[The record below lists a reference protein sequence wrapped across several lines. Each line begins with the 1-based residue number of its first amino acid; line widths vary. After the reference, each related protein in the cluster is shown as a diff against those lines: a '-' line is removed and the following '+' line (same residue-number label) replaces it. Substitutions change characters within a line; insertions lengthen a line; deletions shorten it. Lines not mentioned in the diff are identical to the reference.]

1 MIRVVIAGILMLTGM
16 CTLCAAAAGVFRFS
30 HMLNMIHAAAK
41 CDTMGAVLVVAGLM
55 VLSGWNVFTLKLGLV
70 VVFLWMGGSAAR
82 HLTALAEVKTNPE
95 LESLCD
101 YVDMTKGET
110 LRDGD

>member
-1 MIRVVIAGILMLTGM
+1 MIRLVIAGVLIIMGV
-16 CTLCAAAAGVFRFS
+16 CTLVVAAVGVFRFS

-41 CDTMGAVLVVAGLM
+41 CDTLGAVLVILGLM
-55 VLSGWNVFTLKLGLV
+55 VLSGWGVFSLKLGLAA
-70 VVFLWMGGSAAR
+70 VFLWLGGAAVR
-82 HLTALAEVKTNPE
+82 HLTARAEVKTNPE

-110 LRDGD
+110 LNDCD

>member
-1 MIRVVIAGILMLTGM
+1 MIRVLIAGVLMLAGIS
-16 CTLCAAAAGVFRFS
+16 TLCVAALGVFRFS

-41 CDTMGAVLVVAGLM
+41 CDTLGAVLVILGLV
-55 VLSGWNVFTLKLGLV
+55 VLSGWNVFSLKLGLA
-70 VVFLWMGGSAAR
+70 VVFLWMSGAAVR
-82 HLTALAEVKTNPE
+82 HLTARAEVKTNPD
-95 LESLCD
+95 LERLCD

>member
-1 MIRVVIAGILMLTGM
+1 MIRVVIAGVLMLLGVL
-16 CTLCAAAAGVFRFS
+16 TLSVAAVGVFRFS

-41 CDTMGAVLVVAGLM
+41 CDTLGAVLVVVGLM
-55 VLSGWNVFTLKLGLV
+55 VLCGWSVTSLKLGLV
-70 VVFLWMGGSAAR
+70 VVFLWMSGSAAR
-82 HLTALAEVKTNPE
+82 HLTARSEVKTNPE
-95 LESLCD
+95 LEGLCD